1 MILYKRFSVKLME
14 SAFILFQIL
23 KNNITRELEY
33 KMNWIKNNYEKKKT
47 SQSFDLYILF
57 SIRRAGKIFS
67 VLSSIRYDTYSEG
80 NPEK

>member
-1 MILYKRFSVKLME
+1 ME